1 MDEEGGSKQVW
12 DGSKGMLSL
21 FAIPNRFGLFNL
33 LPINLRD
40 WQFAEKVIFRRL
52 LKNAPASAEA
62 ATRRQ
67 ADAS

>member
-1 MDEEGGSKQVW
+1 MNSVIGVLGNSCLPAGRGTYLEVGIWYLKSSRLRVSD
-12 DGSKGMLSL
+12 L
-21 FAIPNRFGLFNL
+21 FI
-33 LPINLRD
+33 
-40 WQFAEKVIFRRL
+40 RL